1 VFENHSLYLKRKG
14 SKLCDK
20 KEQKARLGWCSC
32 MGLGPGGCE
41 TGRGPLEV
49 ELPEAC
55 WLPLFKPD
63 NRVPKTQRRS
73 RGSELGL
80 A

>member
-1 VFENHSLYLKRKG
+1 
-14 SKLCDK
+14 
-20 KEQKARLGWCSC
+20 